1 MRFEK
6 IDRLLEEGKVK
17 EAIDLAHQVSGR
29 DSKIDFL
36 GYIARKIGRNL
47 EYEEY
52 YNIITR
58 EMMEIAEL
66 LSEEWKKAKTFALL
80 GYIAHEAG
88 KELEAEKYFNLALE
102 HSSSIKEYIGRAN
115 ALTEVAYY
123 MALSGRLNEALE
135 IFKLAK
141 EFLRNSQGNY
151 VDPMMKLIRR
161 ITEIA
166 ERTTT
171 PDAIKFYELIHE
183 IYSLLNMKVKA
194 KRIENKIGLIKSAFK
209 EGVAAV
215 RKALENG
222 DIDSAIDVVKFLT
235 PEDRLVALV
244 EIARW
249 LYNNDQKKYAEMIA
263 KDIASQILNGDI
275 SVSDSSLSYIA
286 YTLMNLGF
294 LDEALI
300 TAGHISDEVEL
311 SQILADLS
319 RMFIKLGN
327 TRKALKIIKAI
338 PHKGIRR
345 SLIEE
350 IQGELDV
357 GHK

>member
-1 MRFEK
+1 
-6 IDRLLEEGKVK
+6 
-17 EAIDLAHQVSGR
+17 
-29 DSKIDFL
+29 
-36 GYIARKIGRNL
+36 
-47 EYEEY
+47 
-52 YNIITR
+52 
-58 EMMEIAEL
+58 
-66 LSEEWKKAKTFALL
+66 
-80 GYIAHEAG
+80 
-88 KELEAEKYFNLALE
+88 
-102 HSSSIKEYIGRAN
+102 
-115 ALTEVAYY
+115 
-123 MALSGRLNEALE
+123 
-135 IFKLAK
+135 
-141 EFLRNSQGNY
+141 
-151 VDPMMKLIRR
+151 
-161 ITEIA
+161 
-166 ERTTT
+166 
-171 PDAIKFYELIHE
+171 
-183 IYSLLNMKVKA
+183 MKVKA

-300 TAGHISDEVEL
+300 TAGHISDELEL